1 MAGGVRDTVEPK
13 CPEPK
18 IDNEHGL
25 QDAGNAGDQ
34 AARKNV
40 SVVCMT
46 ETKNRE
52 PHGKRHAMPGEMI
65 NEERRIRMRDRAQ
78 DGAA

>member
-1 MAGGVRDTVEPK
+1 VRDTVEPK

-40 SVVCMT
+40 SIVCVT
-46 ETKNRE
+46 DTKTGNLTASDTPCR
-52 PHGKRHAMPGEMI
+52 AEMI
-65 NEERRIRMRDRAQ
+65 NEERRIRTRDRAQ
-78 DGAA
+78 DGTA